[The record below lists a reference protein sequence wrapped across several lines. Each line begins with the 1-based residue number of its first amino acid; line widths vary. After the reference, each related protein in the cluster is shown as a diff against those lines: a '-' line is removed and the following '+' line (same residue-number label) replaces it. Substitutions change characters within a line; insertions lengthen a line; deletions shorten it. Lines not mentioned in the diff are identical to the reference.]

1 MDLRLYRFP
10 AILGISCSR
19 VLVVGG
25 RFLMYRVSVLSPFG
39 GRLQVRYIAFA
50 YHVALRFGVA
60 VPMLGDLLVSPTPS
74 RPDDCLVVF
83 VP

>member
-1 MDLRLYRFP
+1 
-10 AILGISCSR
+10 
-19 VLVVGG
+19 
-25 RFLMYRVSVLSPFG
+25 MYRVSVLSPFG

-50 YHVALRFGVA
+50 YHVAFWFGVA
-60 VPMLGDLLVSPTPS
+60 VPVHGDLLVSPTPS